1 MTNADMQDQFD
12 NMNYQARK
20 AMFNNAEKYEVQRHK
35 KNLAIVKMVVWP
47 IIIVLVLVGMF
58 AGWPTYNVWRAEMS
72 GRAEMAQAEQNRK
85 ILVEEAQANLDAQKL
100 NAEAEVERAKG
111 MAEAIEIENG
121 KLSDQYIHYLWVRN
135 IDKMDGE
142 KIYIPTEANMPILEA
157 ASK

>member
-20 AMFNNAEKYEVQRHK
+20 TMFNNAEKYEVQRQK

-111 MAEAIEIENG
+111 MAEAIEIEDG

>member
-1 MTNADMQDQFD
+1 MQDQFD

-20 AMFNNAEKYEVQRHK
+20 AMFNNAEKYEVQRHNK
-35 KNLAIVKMVVWP
+35 KMALIKTVVWP

-111 MAEAIEIENG
+111 MAEAIEIEDG

-157 ASK
+157 AGK

>member
-20 AMFNNAEKYEVQRHK
+20 AMFNNAEKYEVQRHNK
-35 KNLAIVKMVVWP
+35 KMALIKTVVWP

-111 MAEAIEIENG
+111 MAEAIEIEDG

-157 ASK
+157 AGK

>member
-1 MTNADMQDQFD
+1 MTNADMQAQFD
-12 NMNYQARK
+12 TMSYQQRN
-20 AMFNNAEKYEVQRHK
+20 AMFNNAEKYNVQRQK
-35 KNLAIVKMVVWP
+35 KKVAIVKMVVWP
-47 IIIVLVLVGMF
+47 IMIVLVLVGMF

-100 NAEAEVERAKG
+100 NAQAEVERAKG
-111 MAEAIEIENG
+111 MAEAIEIEDG

-135 IDKMDGE
+135 IDKMDGD
-142 KIYIPTEANMPILEA
+142 KIYIPTEANIPILEA